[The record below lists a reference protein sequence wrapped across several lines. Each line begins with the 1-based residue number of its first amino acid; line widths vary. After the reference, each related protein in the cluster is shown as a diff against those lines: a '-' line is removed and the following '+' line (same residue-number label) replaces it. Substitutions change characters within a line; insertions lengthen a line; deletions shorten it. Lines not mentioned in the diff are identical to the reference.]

1 MPVYTMCLYR
11 IQIYV
16 DKRKIIYIYIKHTTP
31 YPSYCQYIYTS
42 FYLYVYYT
50 EALVLVLVG
59 YTYSLKVI
67 FDKRVM
73 LVPTYYY

>member
-1 MPVYTMCLYR
+1 MCSYR
-11 IQIYV
+11 MQIHI
-16 DKRKIIYIYIKHTTP
+16 DNRKIIYIYIKHTTP
-31 YPSYCQYIYTS
+31 QLPYCQYIYTS

-67 FDKRVM
+67 FDN
-73 LVPTYYY
+73 

>member
-1 MPVYTMCLYR
+1 M
-11 IQIYV
+11 QIHI
-16 DKRKIIYIYIKHTTP
+16 DNRKIIYIYIKHTTP
-31 YPSYCQYIYTS
+31 QPPYCQYIYTS

-67 FDKRVM
+67 FDN
-73 LVPTYYY
+73 

>member
-1 MPVYTMCLYR
+1 MCLYR
-11 IQIYV
+11 IGIYI
-16 DKRKIIYIYIKHTTP
+16 DNRKIIYIYIKHTTHYIP
-31 YPSYCQYIYTS
+31 YCQYIYTS

-67 FDKRVM
+67 FDSGVL